1 MACWAPPAAGQP
13 AAGPEDACARLH
25 HEGRAGGHPGRR
37 HPPGRPGE
45 RVVDSDLVAAALE
58 TGSSPLTP
66 RESDVLRAAA
76 GARNRIDAIRI
87 ARNAGWI

>member
-1 MACWAPPAAGQP
+1 VLGPAGRRATCC
-13 AAGPEDACARLH
+13 GPEDACARLH